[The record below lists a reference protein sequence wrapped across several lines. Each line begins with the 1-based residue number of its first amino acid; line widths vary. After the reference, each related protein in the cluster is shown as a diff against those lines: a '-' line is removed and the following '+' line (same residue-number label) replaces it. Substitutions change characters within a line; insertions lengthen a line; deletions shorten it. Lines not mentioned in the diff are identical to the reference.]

1 MRVASAGHLK
11 IHTSNLNLT
20 LLKQMN
26 NVLTPEEHELKLMEK
41 QMIDKE
47 LTVED
52 CIEMFNEQI
61 LELKKEIDRLN
72 LELQC
77 LQIELLKE
85 RSKK

>member
-1 MRVASAGHLK
+1 
-11 IHTSNLNLT
+11 
-20 LLKQMN
+20 MN

-41 QMIDKE
+41 QMIDKN
-47 LTVED
+47 LDVED
-52 CIEMFNEQI
+52 VIDLFNDQI
-61 LELKKEIDRLN
+61 LELKREIDRLN

>member
-1 MRVASAGHLK
+1 
-11 IHTSNLNLT
+11 
-20 LLKQMN
+20 
-26 NVLTPEEHELKLMEK
+26 
-41 QMIDKE
+41 MIDKE
-47 LTVED
+47 LHVED
-52 CIEMFNEQI
+52 VIEIFNEQI